1 MSQMDG
7 EAGEYQPSVR
17 SPPDLVCLAP
27 PDCALPWNYPESVVG
42 GLPRIL
48 AGAGNQGDCA
58 VPCLQVY
65 RHRITAQLV
74 P

>member
-1 MSQMDG
+1 MSPKDEETG
-7 EAGEYQPSVR
+7 ECHLSAPD
-17 SPPDLVCLAP
+17 PPNPMCLAP
-27 PDCALPWNYPESVVG
+27 PDYALRQSFPEWDVG

-48 AGAGNQGDCA
+48 AGARNQGDCA